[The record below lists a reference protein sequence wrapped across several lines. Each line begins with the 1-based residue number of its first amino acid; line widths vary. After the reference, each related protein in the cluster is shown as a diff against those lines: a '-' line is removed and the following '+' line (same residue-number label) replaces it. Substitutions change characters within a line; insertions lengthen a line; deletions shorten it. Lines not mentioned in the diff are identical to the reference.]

1 MLLSYCVVIRKYK
14 VTFKG
19 PKKGQERPIGL
30 AKRFTPRMKP
40 VWVPRN
46 YKNLFALCL
55 FSGKHLDTRKS
66 TLRISKLVVLVG
78 LI

>member
-1 MLLSYCVVIRKYK
+1 MENTKLFLKDLRKAR
-14 VTFKG
+14 
-19 PKKGQERPIGL
+19 ERPIGL

-40 VWVPRN
+40 VRVPRN
-46 YKNLFALCL
+46 YKNLFAVCL